1 MKHYTNIN
9 DLDKRIEN
17 IIKRTVKSY
26 YTDWKN
32 YDRPKYMGLKGSRD
46 RKDKMMILIA
56 RKYGTYLLTLD
67 EIATRPFAATV
78 YDYYQEHEGIMIKE
92 IASYFHVSMPTVT
105 SSLRKLSMVGLCDYT
120 KEKAF
125 ANGRK
130 RNGQNMVGKKRKE
143 SDLYACHW

>member
-1 MKHYTNIN
+1 MKHYTDIN
-9 DLDKRIEN
+9 DLDQRIEN

-78 YDYYQEHEGIMIKE
+78 YDYYQDHEGSNYYLIDLQSLGIAKIDPAEYGKTLIK
-92 IASYFHVSMPTVT
+92 A
-105 SSLRKLSMVGLCDYT
+105 
-120 KEKAF
+120 A
-125 ANGRK
+125 
-130 RNGQNMVGKKRKE
+130 
-143 SDLYACHW
+143 